1 MVLFLVMLLED
12 SQSQLGFAATR
23 DADLIFKFGQ
33 IASAEYRA
41 MGFRTALHP
50 MADLATEPRWA
61 RNFGTFGSNA
71 DLSSEMTVLYKGVS
85 G

>member
-1 MVLFLVMLLED
+1 
-12 SQSQLGFAATR
+12 
-23 DADLIFKFGQ
+23 
-33 IASAEYRA
+33 

-71 DLSSEMTVLYKGVS
+71 DLSSEMTVAYIKGFQGEEINENCESIINLAIKNGYKYCDRLHIRVWDNKRGV
-85 G
+85 